1 MPGGHGQDP
10 RAASEAKIESATWR
24 LGPRNMTPSF
34 EIDDGNDWLDDMLR
48 DAGRE
53 HRADYLADDGFTQRV
68 MAQLPEPATL
78 PAWRRPA
85 VALLWALGIGAVMF
99 SLPGLFEQL
108 FRGAMAAL
116 VGHRLGVPDVAVALV
131 LVGGATWS
139 TLIYAMR
146 SD

>member
-1 MPGGHGQDP
+1 MT
-10 RAASEAKIESATWR
+10 SFATK
-24 LGPRNMTPSF
+24 LTD
-34 EIDDGNDWLDDMLR
+34 IDADNDWLDDMLR

-53 HRADYLADDGFTQRV
+53 HRSDYLADDGFTQRV
-68 MAQLPEPATL
+68 MTRLPEPATL

>member
-1 MPGGHGQDP
+1 MN
-10 RAASEAKIESATWR
+10 SSATS
-24 LGPRNMTPSF
+24 LTD
-34 EIDDGNDWLDDMLR
+34 IDAGDDWLDDMLR

-85 VALLWALGIGAVMF
+85 VALLWALGAGAVML

-108 FRGAMAAL
+108 FRGAMAVL
-116 VGHRLGVPDVAVALV
+116 TGHRVGVPDVAMALLLFGGVA
-131 LVGGATWS
+131 WS
-139 TLIYAMR
+139 TLVYAIR

>member
-1 MPGGHGQDP
+1 MNSQP
-10 RAASEAKIESATWR
+10 
-24 LGPRNMTPSF
+24 
-34 EIDDGNDWLDDMLR
+34 EIDADNDWLDDMLR

-85 VALLWALGIGAVMF
+85 VALLWVLAVGAAMV

-108 FRGAMAAL
+108 FRDAVAVLA
-116 VGHRLGVPDVAVALV
+116 GHRLGLPDLAMALA
-131 LVGGATWS
+131 LFGGATWG
-139 TLIYAMR
+139 TLVYAAR
-146 SD
+146 SE